1 MNNKYSLPKDGGLIA
16 ESTPRDI
23 IHRYEKIHTTVY
35 ENEYLGV
42 QYVADTIVKAIRTY
56 NELHCSNEVY
66 EEQQPFVLG
75 LTTGRTPLGLYRE
88 PGETPQGGPRRLPQ
102 RGRIQPRR
110 VLPHPLDRAAEPQL
124 PHPRGFPQPHRH
136 PARKHPHP
144 RRHHLRGQGFGVL
157 RLVRPFGAQDR
168 PDDYRRG
175 RRRPDRFQR
184 AGFLCQVA
192 HPAGAGDPQHPQNP
206 IGRIL
211 RTELHPGAW
220 PSRWVS
226 TRSCGPTRSS

>member
-75 LTTGRTPLGLYRE
+75 LTTGRTPAGTLPRA
-88 PGETPQGGPRRLPQ
+88 GETPQGGPRQLPQ

-144 RRHHLRGQGFGVL
+144 RTAPSPRT
-157 RLVRPFGAQDR
+157 
-168 PDDYRRG
+168 
-175 RRRPDRFQR
+175 RFR
-184 AGFLCQVA
+184 STA
-192 HPAGAGDPQHPQNP
+192 P
-206 IGRIL
+206 
-211 RTELHPGAW
+211 RTTIRCA
-220 PSRWVS
+220 RS
-226 TRSCGPTRSS
+226 T

>member
-88 PGETPQGGPRRLPQ
+88 LVKRHKEGHIPRCFTTFSFAVVDIRWLKVDRNIIKCYSELRKMRLNSNW
-102 RGRIQPRR
+102 I
-110 VLPHPLDRAAEPQL
+110 PLYSIDI
-124 PHPRGFPQPHRH
+124 FD
-136 PARKHPHP
+136 K
-144 RRHHLRGQGFGVL
+144 
-157 RLVRPFGAQDR
+157 
-168 PDDYRRG
+168 
-175 RRRPDRFQR
+175 
-184 AGFLCQVA
+184 
-192 HPAGAGDPQHPQNP
+192 
-206 IGRIL
+206 
-211 RTELHPGAW
+211 
-220 PSRWVS
+220 S
-226 TRSCGPTRSS
+226 TYNKNG

>member
-88 PGETPQGGPRRLPQ
+88 LVKRHKEGLVSFRN
-102 RGRIQPRR
+102 
-110 VLPHPLDRAAEPQL
+110 VAVFSLDE
-124 PHPRGFPQPHRH
+124 F
-136 PARKHPHP
+136 
-144 RRHHLRGQGFGVL
+144 
-157 RLVRPFGAQDR
+157 
-168 PDDYRRG
+168 
-175 RRRPDRFQR
+175 
-184 AGFLCQVA
+184 
-192 HPAGAGDPQHPQNP
+192 
-206 IGRIL
+206 
-211 RTELHPGAW
+211 
-220 PSRWVS
+220 
-226 TRSCGPTRSS
+226 

>member
-88 PGETPQGGPRRLPQ
+88 LVKRHKEGLVSFRNVAVFSLDEFYPIRSTEQQSRNFRIHEDFLNHIDILPETSTSPTAPSPRTRF
-102 RGRIQPRR
+102 RSTAPRTTIR
-110 VLPHPLDRAAEPQL
+110 C
-124 PHPRGFPQPHRH
+124 
-136 PARKHPHP
+136 AR
-144 RRHHLRGQGFGVL
+144 
-157 RLVRPFGAQDR
+157 
-168 PDDYRRG
+168 
-175 RRRPDRFQR
+175 
-184 AGFLCQVA
+184 
-192 HPAGAGDPQHPQNP
+192 
-206 IGRIL
+206 
-211 RTELHPGAW
+211 
-220 PSRWVS
+220 S
-226 TRSCGPTRSS
+226 T